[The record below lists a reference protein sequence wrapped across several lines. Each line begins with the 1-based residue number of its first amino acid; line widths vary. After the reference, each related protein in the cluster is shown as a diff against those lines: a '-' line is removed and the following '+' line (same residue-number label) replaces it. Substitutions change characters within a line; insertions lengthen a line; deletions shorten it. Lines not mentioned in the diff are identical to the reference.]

1 VAEGRGQTVSDIGE
15 DALLERI
22 ARRVGRPHGEEVWGG
37 DDAALVLLPGPR
49 ALVTTDLIVE
59 NLDFLVEYC
68 TGWDVGW
75 KAIAVNASDI
85 AAMCGRPSHAVTT
98 VTLPGHVEIAF
109 FDDLL
114 EGMLAAADRWGI
126 ALVGGD
132 ISGGREISV
141 GVSMVGAP
149 ILDRPVL
156 RSGARAGEAI
166 CVTGTLGA
174 ARAGLEVLRRGD
186 RSAGTEPLVARQLRP
201 SARVDEAASLA
212 PLVPS
217 AMIDL
222 SDGLAVDLARL
233 LTASGVGADV
243 DAGSLPVDPDVALV
257 AGIDPVESAILGGED
272 YELLFTIG
280 AARVEE
286 ASAAVGS
293 LGTRVTRIGTV
304 TTGAPTLAG
313 KPLEEWKERGWQH
326 LRDR

>member
-1 VAEGRGQTVSDIGE
+1 MAEGRGQTVSDIGE

-22 ARRVGRPHGEEVWGG
+22 ARRVGRPPDGEIWGG
-37 DDAALVLLPGPR
+37 DDAALALLPGPR
-49 ALVTTDLIVE
+49 AIMTTDLIVE
-59 NLDFLVEYC
+59 GLDFMPAYA
-68 TGWDVGW
+68 TGWDIGW
-75 KAIAVNASDI
+75 KAVAVNASDI

-98 VTLPGHVEIAF
+98 IALPGHVEVSF

-114 EGMLAAADRWGI
+114 DGLLAAAGRWNI

-132 ISGGREISV
+132 ISGGSEISV
-141 GVSMVGAP
+141 GVSMIGVLL
-149 ILDRPVL
+149 LDRPVL

-186 RSAGTEPLVARQLRP
+186 RSPGTESLVARQLRP

-212 PLVPS
+212 PLGLS

-233 LTASGVGADV
+233 LSASGVGAEV
-243 DAGSLPVDPDVALV
+243 DAGTLPVDPDVMRVGGL
-257 AGIDPVESAILGGED
+257 DPLTTAILGGED
-272 YELLFTIG
+272 YELLFTIET
-280 AARVEE
+280 ARVND

-293 LGTRVTRIGTV
+293 LGTRVTRIGTA
-304 TTGAPTLAG
+304 TTGGATIAG
-313 KPLEEWKERGWQH
+313 RPLEEWRERGWQH

>member
-1 VAEGRGQTVSDIGE
+1 VAGGRGQTVSDIGE

-22 ARRVGRPHGEEVWGG
+22 ARRVGRAHGGEIWGG
-37 DDAALVLLPGPR
+37 DDAAFVLLPGPR

-59 NLDFLVEYC
+59 NMDFLPAHS

-85 AAMCGRPSHAVTT
+85 AAMCGRPSHAVAT
-98 VTLPGHVEIAF
+98 VTLPGSAEVTF

-114 EGMLAAADRWGI
+114 EGMLAAAGRWNI

-132 ISGGREISV
+132 ISGGSEIAV
-141 GVSMVGAP
+141 GVSLLGAP
-149 ILDRPVL
+149 LLDRPVL
-156 RSGARAGEAI
+156 RSGARPRDAL

-174 ARAGLEVLRRGD
+174 ARAGLEVIRRGS
-186 RSAGTEPLVARQLRP
+186 RPSGTEPLVARQLRP

-212 PLVPS
+212 PLGPS

-243 DAGSLPVDPDVALV
+243 DAEGLPIDPDVARV
-257 AGIDPVESAILGGED
+257 AGIDPLESAILGGED
-272 YELLFTIG
+272 YELLFTIDP
-280 AARVEE
+280 ARVED
-286 ASAAVGS
+286 AAAAVGA
-293 LGTRVTRIGTV
+293 LGTRVSRIGTV
-304 TTGAPTLAG
+304 TKGGATLG
-313 KPLEEWKERGWQH
+313 GRPLEEWKERGWQH